1 MSVQVAGSAKLGKSF
16 HKNTD
21 FKKGESD
28 LDIAVIDADLFIRF
42 IEVVSKVSK
51 GYSDRSKFPLK
62 NGTSRFDEYISYI
75 SKGIFRPDLMPS
87 CGERAD
93 WNKFF
98 GKLSGDN
105 TDLFKNINAGIYASQ
120 YFFESKQRSCIATYK
135 SMRDVK

>member
-1 MSVQVAGSAKLGKSF
+1 
-16 HKNTD
+16 
-21 FKKGESD
+21 
-28 LDIAVIDADLFIRF
+28 
-42 IEVVSKVSK
+42 
-51 GYSDRSKFPLK
+51 
-62 NGTSRFDEYISYI
+62 
-75 SKGIFRPDLMPS
+75 MPS